1 MNIYPITYSDLDEW
15 LEMSLDLWPEESRE
29 EMHGFL
35 ESFIE
40 GKKYHNFIARNGQG
54 EAMGFINLSIR
65 SDYVEGSSGSPVV
78 FIEGIYTVPAY
89 RKQEVARNLIQ
100 AGEEWGRDQGCTE
113 MASDAYADN
122 TASRAFH
129 VRAGFTEAPPIVVF
143 VKKIL

>member
-1 MNIYPITYSDLDEW
+1 MNIYPITYSDLADW

-29 EMHGFL
+29 DMRGFL

-40 GKKYHNFIARNGQG
+40 EKKYHNFIARNARGD
-54 EAMGFINLSIR
+54 AMGFINLSIR

-78 FIEGIYTVPAY
+78 FIEGIYTMLAY
-89 RKQEVARNLIQ
+89 RKQGVARNLIQ
-100 AGEEWGRDQGCTE
+100 AGEEWGREQGCSE

-129 VRAGFTEAPPIVVF
+129 TRAGFTEATPIVVF
-143 VKKIL
+143 VKKI